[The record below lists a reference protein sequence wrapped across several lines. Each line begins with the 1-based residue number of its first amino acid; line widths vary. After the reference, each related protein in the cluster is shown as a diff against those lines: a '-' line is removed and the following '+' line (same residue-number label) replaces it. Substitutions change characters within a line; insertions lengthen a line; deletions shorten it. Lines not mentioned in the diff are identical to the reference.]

1 MRIYQGNRKNTPDG
15 NRLIQLYQ
23 STPAIN
29 SGNQIRQ
36 SDMAIRYGNQIW
48 QSDMAIRP
56 YLFVRLCLKWHPNY
70 TCAYLPSQTT
80 IVTRG
85 SQSV

>member
-1 MRIYQGNRKNTPDG
+1 MRIYQGKRKNTPDG

-23 STPAIN
+23 SAP
-29 SGNQIRQ
+29 
-36 SDMAIRYGNQIW
+36 AIRYGNQIW

-80 IVTRG
+80 IVARG